1 MQMTNMLSII
11 CLYFIQKYDDFSNI
25 YYFVKLNA
33 LDFGVLQNLNKSRSI
48 VKSVLLLILFCLNIA
63 SS

>member
-1 MQMTNMLSII
+1 MTNIISTI
-11 CLYFIQKYDDFSNI
+11 CLYFIQKYDDFFNI
-25 YYFVKLNA
+25 YYFVKLNV

>member
-1 MQMTNMLSII
+1 MQMTNMISII

-25 YYFVKLNA
+25 YYFVKLNV

>member
-1 MQMTNMLSII
+1 MTNIISTI

>member
-1 MQMTNMLSII
+1 MTNMISII

-48 VKSVLLLILFCLNIA
+48 VKSVLLLILFYLNIA

>member
-1 MQMTNMLSII
+1 MTNMISII

>member
-1 MQMTNMLSII
+1 MQMTNMISII